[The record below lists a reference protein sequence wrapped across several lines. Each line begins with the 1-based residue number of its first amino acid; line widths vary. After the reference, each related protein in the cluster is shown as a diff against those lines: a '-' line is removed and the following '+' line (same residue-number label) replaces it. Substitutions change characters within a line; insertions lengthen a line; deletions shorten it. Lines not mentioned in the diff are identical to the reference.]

1 MKKSGSQ
8 QLLAKQRL
16 PRASVRLH
24 GLGECLLLLGS
35 GFLTAGAQIGG
46 LALPLGA
53 CLTASLPFGRRS
65 LSAALGAAA
74 GYALLCE
81 PAMAAERI
89 ALTALLLAAIVVFQ
103 GTTLPATRWFL
114 PAMAAGTAL
123 VLGSLQVFGGNG
135 GWRPALQWLAVSAAA
150 GVGTAVLRCGTGAGE
165 RGRPL
170 YFAAL
175 LSGLSG
181 LTALGLPVDP
191 GLIGGCAMVYGAP
204 ELSAVCAAAAA
215 LGLTGNLGWSV
226 TAALLLPAVTARVVR
241 SDLARVLLG
250 GALCCGVLWLGGV
263 GSPAAFAAVGVG
275 IPLGLWLRRTGALR
289 ASGPA
294 AAEELAARDETLME
308 DYLVR
313 GYDAQ
318 AARERGA
325 ALVRAG
331 LVCPAVVGA
340 ALNGTGVDTLLNV
353 LAAFCA
359 APQEEAGD
367 ALFRARV
374 YKVRHE
380 KNGGRIVFLK
390 VLAGRL
396 RPKENVACPEKG
408 GTAYYKVN
416 GLRAYSGGKSAP
428 LAEAGPGTLCAAAG
442 LGRVMPGDVVG
453 ADARPG
459 MPPALRPL
467 LSAQVLAGPELPPR
481 RLLELLREV
490 EDEEPLLGVEF
501 SEELQRVNV
510 QVMGEV
516 QLEVLQAVLRERYGA
531 EVSFGPCGVLYRE
544 TIANAVV
551 GCGHFEP
558 LRHYAEVHLRLSP
571 GAPGSGITFDSEC
584 HTDVLAQ
591 NWQNLIRTHVLEK
604 SHRGVLTG
612 APLTDVRVT
621 LLAGRAHLKHTE
633 GGDFRQA
640 VYRAVRQGLMQAE
653 SVLLEPWYSFTAEAD
668 AALAGR
674 ILSDIPRMGGR
685 YEAPVTGRN
694 GRVAVTGTCPVA
706 QMQAYARELTAL
718 GKGRA
723 QLSLAFEAYHPC
735 TPAQQQHLAEQTGY
749 DLERDVENTPDSVFC
764 SHGAG
769 YPVKWNEA
777 PAQMHIQLK

>member
-1 MKKSGSQ
+1 M
-8 QLLAKQRL
+8 
-16 PRASVRLH
+16 P
-24 GLGECLLLLGS
+24 
-35 GFLTAGAQIGG
+35 
-46 LALPLGA
+46 
-53 CLTASLPFGRRS
+53 
-65 LSAALGAAA
+65 
-74 GYALLCE
+74 
-81 PAMAAERI
+81 
-89 ALTALLLAAIVVFQ
+89 VVFFLNKAD
-103 GTTLPATRWFL
+103 LPTAD
-114 PAMAAGTAL
+114 AAGTLAAVRARL
-123 VLGSLQVFGGNG
+123 GADVL
-135 GWRPALQWLAVSAAA
+135 A
-150 GVGTAVLRCGTGAGE
+150 CG
-165 RGRPL
+165 PD
-170 YFAAL
+170 F
-175 LSGLSG
+175 
-181 LTALGLPVDP
+181 
-191 GLIGGCAMVYGAP
+191 
-204 ELSAVCAAAAA
+204 CAADIGEA
-215 LGLTGNLGWSV
+215 L
-226 TAALLLPAVTARVVR
+226 
-241 SDLARVLLG
+241 
-250 GALCCGVLWLGGV
+250 
-263 GSPAAFAAVGVG
+263 
-275 IPLGLWLRRTGALR
+275 
-289 ASGPA
+289 
-294 AAEELAARDETLME
+294 AEELAARDETLME

-490 EDEEPLLGVEF
+490 EGEEPLLGVEF

-685 YEAPVTGRN
+685 YEAPVTGRD

-749 DLERDVENTPDSVFC
+749 DPERDVENTPDSVFC

-769 YPVKWNEA
+769 YLVKWDEVPAHAHVASGLGRNAPGAQQAKQEEA
-777 PAQMHIQLK
+777 DASDEASDARRRAAAYCGTLEQDKELLAIFERTYGPIKRRGEAAGQHDQLAARKAFRSVGPSQNRTPAAPPPSGPEYLLVDGYNVIFAWDELKKIAAENLDAARRRLMDILCNYAGYRKCVPILVFDAYRVKGAGREQETWHNLHVIYTREAETADMFIERATHELAKNHRVRVVSSDGAEQIIILGNGALRVSARAFEREVRAVEAEIREFLDQ

>member
-1 MKKSGSQ
+1 MHDNGVTLQKKVLQNLDIPYSYE
-8 QLLAKQRL
+8 LAKRMEQYRSHPTL
-16 PRASVRLH
+16 GYRPAGSKAEFETGEMLKTEMEKI
-24 GLGECLLLLGS
+24 GLSEVTKDAVTVDGWEFHKAALSYTNAAGETVS
-35 GFLTAGAQIGG
+35 AE
-46 LALPLGA
+46 LGA
-53 CLTASLPFGRRS
+53 YQTTFVTDGPKEFSMMYLGKGTETDYQGKDVRDKLVLVEINQRDEWWINYPVYQAHLK
-65 LSAALGAAA
+65 GAAA
-74 GYALLCE
+74 LIAVQSGGY
-81 PAMAAERI
+81 
-89 ALTALLLAAIVVFQ
+89 
-103 GTTLPATRWFL
+103 
-114 PAMAAGTAL
+114 
-123 VLGSLQVFGGNG
+123 
-135 GWRPALQWLAVSAAA
+135 
-150 GVGTAVLRCGTGAGE
+150 GE
-165 RGRPL
+165 I
-170 YFAAL
+170 
-175 LSGLSG
+175 
-181 LTALGLPVDP
+181 D
-191 GLIGGCAMVYGAP
+191 
-204 ELSAVCAAAAA
+204 
-215 LGLTGNLGWSV
+215 
-226 TAALLLPAVTARVVR
+226 
-241 SDLARVLLG
+241 
-250 GALCCGVLWLGGV
+250 
-263 GSPAAFAAVGVG
+263 
-275 IPLGLWLRRTGALR
+275 
-289 ASGPA
+289 
-294 AAEELAARDETLME
+294 DE
-308 DYLVR
+308 
-313 GYDAQ
+313 
-318 AARERGA
+318 
-325 ALVRAG
+325 
-331 LVCPAVVGA
+331 
-340 ALNGTGVDTLLNV
+340 ALN
-353 LAAFCA
+353 
-359 APQEEAGD
+359 
-367 ALFRARV
+367 
-374 YKVRHE
+374 
-380 KNGGRIVFLK
+380 
-390 VLAGRL
+390 
-396 RPKENVACPEKG
+396 
-408 GTAYYKVN
+408 
-416 GLRAYSGGKSAP
+416 
-428 LAEAGPGTLCAAAG
+428 
-442 LGRVMPGDVVG
+442 
-453 ADARPG
+453 
-459 MPPALRPL
+459 
-467 LSAQVLAGPELPPR
+467 AQDIAGPEDAPAFSISR
-481 RLLELLREV
+481 KDAAGLLELLREV

-718 GKGRA
+718 GKGRT

-735 TPAQQQHLAEQTGY
+735 TPAQQQYLAEQTGY
-749 DLERDVENTPDSVFC
+749 DPERDVENTPDSVFC

>member
-1 MKKSGSQ
+1 METVVGVFAHVDAGKTTLSE
-8 QLLAKQRL
+8 QLLYRGGTL
-16 PRASVRLH
+16 RRAGRVDS
-24 GLGECLLLLGS
+24 GDTCLDHDVIERSRGITV
-35 GFLTAGAQIGG
+35 FADEVAFTACG
-46 LALPLGA
+46 
-53 CLTASLPFGRRS
+53 LPFRLIDTPGHADFSGEMERS
-65 LSAALGAAA
+65 IWAVDCAVLVVSCVEGVQAHTETVWR
-74 GYALLCE
+74 LLRQNDV
-81 PAMAAERI
+81 P
-89 ALTALLLAAIVVFQ
+89 VVFFLNKAD
-103 GTTLPATRWFL
+103 LPTAD
-114 PAMAAGTAL
+114 AAGTLAAVRARL
-123 VLGSLQVFGGNG
+123 GADVL
-135 GWRPALQWLAVSAAA
+135 A
-150 GVGTAVLRCGTGAGE
+150 CG
-165 RGRPL
+165 PD
-170 YFAAL
+170 F
-175 LSGLSG
+175 
-181 LTALGLPVDP
+181 
-191 GLIGGCAMVYGAP
+191 
-204 ELSAVCAAAAA
+204 CAADIGEA
-215 LGLTGNLGWSV
+215 L
-226 TAALLLPAVTARVVR
+226 
-241 SDLARVLLG
+241 
-250 GALCCGVLWLGGV
+250 
-263 GSPAAFAAVGVG
+263 
-275 IPLGLWLRRTGALR
+275 
-289 ASGPA
+289 
-294 AAEELAARDETLME
+294 AEELAARDETLME

-453 ADARPG
+453 ADAWPG

-685 YEAPVTGRN
+685 YEAPVTGRD

-735 TPAQQQHLAEQTGY
+735 TPAQQHLAEQTGY
-749 DLERDVENTPDSVFC
+749 DPERDVENTPDSVFC

>member
-1 MKKSGSQ
+1 MS
-8 QLLAKQRL
+8 
-16 PRASVRLH
+16 
-24 GLGECLLLLGS
+24 
-35 GFLTAGAQIGG
+35 
-46 LALPLGA
+46 
-53 CLTASLPFGRRS
+53 
-65 LSAALGAAA
+65 
-74 GYALLCE
+74 
-81 PAMAAERI
+81 
-89 ALTALLLAAIVVFQ
+89 
-103 GTTLPATRWFL
+103 
-114 PAMAAGTAL
+114 
-123 VLGSLQVFGGNG
+123 
-135 GWRPALQWLAVSAAA
+135 
-150 GVGTAVLRCGTGAGE
+150 
-165 RGRPL
+165 
-170 YFAAL
+170 
-175 LSGLSG
+175 
-181 LTALGLPVDP
+181 
-191 GLIGGCAMVYGAP
+191 
-204 ELSAVCAAAAA
+204 
-215 LGLTGNLGWSV
+215 
-226 TAALLLPAVTARVVR
+226 
-241 SDLARVLLG
+241 
-250 GALCCGVLWLGGV
+250 
-263 GSPAAFAAVGVG
+263 
-275 IPLGLWLRRTGALR
+275 
-289 ASGPA
+289 
-294 AAEELAARDETLME
+294 
-308 DYLVR
+308 
-313 GYDAQ
+313 
-318 AARERGA
+318 
-325 ALVRAG
+325 
-331 LVCPAVVGA
+331 
-340 ALNGTGVDTLLNV
+340 GTGVDTLLNV

-591 NWQNLIRTHVLEK
+591 NWQNLIPPTFWKRA
-604 SHRGVLTG
+604 TG
-612 APLTDVRVT
+612 ACLP
-621 LLAGRAHLKHTE
+621 
-633 GGDFRQA
+633 
-640 VYRAVRQGLMQAE
+640 
-653 SVLLEPWYSFTAEAD
+653 
-668 AALAGR
+668 
-674 ILSDIPRMGGR
+674 
-685 YEAPVTGRN
+685 
-694 GRVAVTGTCPVA
+694 
-706 QMQAYARELTAL
+706 AR
-718 GKGRA
+718 R
-723 QLSLAFEAYHPC
+723 
-735 TPAQQQHLAEQTGY
+735 
-749 DLERDVENTPDSVFC
+749 
-764 SHGAG
+764 
-769 YPVKWNEA
+769 
-777 PAQMHIQLK
+777 